1 MFENLNEGLKNYLE
15 RTKYVYPSNVEIE
28 DVNYS
33 GNCIYAII
41 SDDGIYIGECAD
53 YKYRI
58 HQHLS
63 AFFSNRHHVKE
74 LQETFNN
81 SDNIKVVILEK
92 LNCNASERRKI
103 EGQYIKDCRKFTKV
117 YNKLIFKK

>member
-1 MFENLNEGLKNYLE
+1 MLENLNEGFKNYLE
-15 RTKYVYPSNVEIE
+15 RTKFIYPSNVEIE

-33 GNCIYAII
+33 DNCIYAII

-58 HQHLS
+58 QKHLS
-63 AFFSNRHHVKE
+63 AFISNKHYVKE

-81 SDNIKVVILEK
+81 SENIKIVILKK
-92 LNCNASERRKI
+92 LNCCASDRRKI
-103 EGQYIKDCRKFTKV
+103 EGQYIKDYRKITKV
-117 YNKLIFKK
+117 YNKIIFKK